1 MRTILYSNVIIDSFC
16 FLLFSPLLFVWFFFN
31 WPKIKEWKKVF
42 EIPNGYHGFYIR
54 HRLLLLFMFC
64 VFALITI
71 YMLDIRIPI
80 ISLQMEQQ
88 PKTTTKFI
96 VIKKFL
102 GKKKNCNTQ
111 NVPIDESTTTLNQE
125 KQIQMKPWYIWAY
138 LIIIIYCMV

>member
-1 MRTILYSNVIIDSFC
+1 
-16 FLLFSPLLFVWFFFN
+16 
-31 WPKIKEWKKVF
+31 
-42 EIPNGYHGFYIR
+42 
-54 HRLLLLFMFC
+54 
-64 VFALITI
+64 
-71 YMLDIRIPI
+71 MLDIRIPI

-125 KQIQMKPWYIWAY
+125 KQIQMKP
-138 LIIIIYCMV
+138 